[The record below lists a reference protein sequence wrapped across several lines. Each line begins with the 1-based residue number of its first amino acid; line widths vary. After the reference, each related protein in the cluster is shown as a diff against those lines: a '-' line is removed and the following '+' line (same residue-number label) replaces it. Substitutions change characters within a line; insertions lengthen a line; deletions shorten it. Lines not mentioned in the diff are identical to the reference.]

1 MSIAYKAPQK
11 ARSVGV
17 GSVFRFKAA
26 AVLAAVAALA
36 LGPAVASAT
45 EPLEPKDVHW
55 SFEGPFGKFDQSAL
69 QRGYKVYAEI
79 CSACHSMNLLS
90 YRNLA
95 QKDGPFYNPKYP
107 NPSESPYA
115 KAIAADIKVPD
126 IDPDTGD
133 PTTRPGIPA
142 DHFKNPWANEA
153 AARASNGGALPP
165 DLSVITK
172 AREGGPAYVYS
183 LITGYVDPPAGLTV
197 PDGKYYNPYFPGN
210 VSAAWSGPINKVPAG
225 GFIGM
230 PFQLYPDRV
239 TFDDGTKATTEQE
252 AHDVVTFLTW
262 ASDPKQTER
271 KQTGFA
277 VMIYLIIF
285 AGIVYL
291 SYRRIWRNIDH

>member
-1 MSIAYKAPQK
+1 LA
-11 ARSVGV
+11 GV
-17 GSVFRFKAA
+17 KSLFSFKAGAVFA
-26 AVLAAVAALA
+26 ALAALA
-36 LGPAVASAT
+36 LAPAAASAT

-55 SFEGPFGKFDQSAL
+55 TFEGPFGTFDQRAL

-95 QKDGPFYNPKYP
+95 QKDGPFYDPKYP
-107 NPSESPYA
+107 NPNESPFA

-133 PTTRPGIPA
+133 PTTRPATPA

-183 LITGYVDPPAGLTV
+183 LITGYIDPPAGLTV

-210 VSAAWSGPINKVPAG
+210 LAASWSGPINKVPPG

-277 VMIYLIIF
+277 VMIYLILF